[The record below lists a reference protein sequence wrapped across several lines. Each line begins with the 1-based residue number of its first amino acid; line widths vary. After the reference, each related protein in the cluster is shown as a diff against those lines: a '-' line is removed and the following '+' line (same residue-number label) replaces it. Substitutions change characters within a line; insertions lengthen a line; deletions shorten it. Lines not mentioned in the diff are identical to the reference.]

1 MEILIIIVIVFMVTF
16 SIFGVVNM
24 IKQIN
29 TIEETELQKENEIPA
44 HDFMYNWIREKS
56 GKTKKQK

>member
-1 MEILIIIVIVFMVTF
+1 MELLISVILLFMVTF
-16 SIFGVVNM
+16 TIFGVVNM

-29 TIEETELQKENEIPA
+29 KIEDTELKKDNESPA

-56 GKTKKQK
+56 GKK